1 MFNRFES
8 FKQAI
13 KDKSLDPNTLAL
25 MVDFHVNHGTLTES
39 EGAEL
44 ASTPV
49 PTETEELLLKELG
62 V

>member
-8 FKQAI
+8 FKQAM
-13 KDKSLDPNTLAL
+13 KDKTIDQNTLEL
-25 MVDFHVNHGTLTES
+25 MVDFHVTKGTLTES

-44 ASTPV
+44 VSVAV
-49 PTETEELLLKELG
+49 PTETEALLLEELG